1 MEEIVLQNKLGS
13 ITIGGAPPYILNSF
27 DAGAPKSTMLTTKA
41 PGQDGKTLEGNLL
54 EERTPAITL
63 TIHADGIQDL
73 YDRRR
78 KLYAFLLP
86 RTSGIMLYTNDSGTR
101 AIPYT
106 VDGEP
111 EAKERTGVGMQVL
124 VQMYCPDPYW
134 SDTAETRADMA
145 AWVGDFEFPLIIPEE
160 TGVELGHRMSTRIVN
175 AYNPG
180 DVECGLRIVFTA
192 LASVT
197 APSLVNVNTQETMR
211 VKRTLAAGDQLII
224 STGTG
229 NETVKMRHTGLETN
243 ALNYIDIQSDFFQLS
258 PGDNILR
265 YGADAGIDELE
276 CAVYYTPRYAG
287 A

>member
-101 AIPYT
+101 VIPYA

-124 VQMYCPDPYW
+124 VQLYCPDPYW

-229 NETVKMRHTGLETN
+229 NETVKMRHTGLESN
-243 ALNYIDIQSDFFQLS
+243 ALNYIDIQSDFFQLA

>member
-229 NETVKMRHTGLETN
+229 NETVKMRHTGLESN
-243 ALNYIDIQSDFFQLS
+243 ALNYIDIQSDFFQLA

>member
-124 VQMYCPDPYW
+124 VQLYCPDPYW
-134 SDTAETRADMA
+134 SDTEETRADMA
-145 AWVGDFEFPLIIPEE
+145 AWVGDFEFPLIIPEK

-197 APSLVNVNTQETMR
+197 APSLVNVDTQETMR

>member
-27 DAGAPKSTMLTTKA
+27 DAGAPKSTLLTTKA
-41 PGQDGKTLEGNLL
+41 PGQDGTTLEGNLL

-63 TIHADGIQDL
+63 TIHADSIQDL

-86 RTSGIMLYTNDSGTR
+86 RTSGTMLYTNNAGTR

-124 VQMYCPDPYW
+124 VQLYCPDPYW
-134 SDTAETRADMA
+134 TGTAETRADMA
-145 AWVGDFEFPLIIPEE
+145 AWVGDFEFPLIIPDGI
-160 TGVELGHRMSTRIVN
+160 GVELGHRMSTRIVN

-224 STGTG
+224 STGAG
-229 NETVKMRHTGLETN
+229 NETVKMRHTGIETN
-243 ALNYIDIQSDFFQLS
+243 ALNYIDIQSDFFQLA
-258 PGDNILR
+258 PGDNLLR
-265 YGADAGIDELE
+265 YGADGGIDNLE
-276 CAVYYTPRYAG
+276 CAIYYTPRYMG

>member
-145 AWVGDFEFPLIIPEE
+145 AWVGDFEFPLIIPEG
-160 TGVELGHRMSTRIVN
+160 TGIELGHRMSTRIVN

-229 NETVKMRHTGLETN
+229 NETVKMRHTGLESN
-243 ALNYIDIQSDFFQLS
+243 ALNYIDIQSDFFQLA

>member
-145 AWVGDFEFPLIIPEE
+145 AWVGDFEFPLIIPEG

-229 NETVKMRHTGLETN
+229 NETVKMRHTGLESN
-243 ALNYIDIQSDFFQLS
+243 ALNYIDIQSDFFQLA

>member
-101 AIPYT
+101 VIPYA

-124 VQMYCPDPYW
+124 VQLYCPDPYW

>member
-111 EAKERTGVGMQVL
+111 EAKERIGVGMQVL
-124 VQMYCPDPYW
+124 VQVYCPDPYW

-145 AWVGDFEFPLIIPEE
+145 AWVGDFEFPLIIPEG

>member
-1 MEEIVLQNKLGS
+1 VEEIVLQNKLGS

-41 PGQDGKTLEGNLL
+41 PGQDGTTLEGNLL

-63 TIHADGIQDL
+63 TIHADSIQDL

-101 AIPYT
+101 AIPYA

-124 VQMYCPDPYW
+124 VQLYCPDPYW

-224 STGTG
+224 STGAG

-243 ALNYIDIQSDFFQLS
+243 ALNYIDIQSDFFQLG